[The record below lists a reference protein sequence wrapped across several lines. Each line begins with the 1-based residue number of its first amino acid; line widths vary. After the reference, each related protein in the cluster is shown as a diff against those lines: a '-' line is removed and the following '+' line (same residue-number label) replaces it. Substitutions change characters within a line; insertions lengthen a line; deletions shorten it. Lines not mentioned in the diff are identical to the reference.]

1 MFSLMIT
8 HFDSP
13 QAAMSSPEQ
22 LQRWGGLGGEGEQE
36 CTQIHFLLQSGKRD
50 DYVVNPH
57 LTSERLSWVQNICY
71 QIFITINYFP
81 RLNYCK
87 THLPLE
93 GITTGLFCILESV
106 LVNEMVPF
114 DIETSCK
121 HFLKLNQQMNFFF
134 FNLKWKFLL
143 CHSADQ

>member
-1 MFSLMIT
+1 MTT

-22 LQRWGGLGGEGEQE
+22 LQRWGGLGQGGEQE
-36 CTQIHFLLQSGKRD
+36 CTQIHFLLQKGRVARELIMLSIPISHRRD
-50 DYVVNPH
+50 IYEFRI
-57 LTSERLSWVQNICY
+57 SAIR
-71 QIFITINYFP
+71 YFP

-93 GITTGLFCILESV
+93 GITTGCISFIFLSQIWSMKRC
-106 LVNEMVPF
+106 LF
-114 DIETSCK
+114 DIETYCK
-121 HFLKLNQQMNFFF
+121 HFLKLNQQMNFF